1 MKNKQ
6 QKKISLK
13 TLSTTWQL
21 DKIFNK
27 YTWTNS
33 NQGGYQRVERAF
45 NYEYWVNEYQNAVK
59 ELVTGVKG
67 FKSVKDIKNFVI
79 ALEKFEEQF
88 ASGGPGFY
96 YIWLKFQLESNNEQ
110 IEQLYQKYAYIVNNV
125 STSLQKLIIK
135 LSKVPVEL
143 QKKVLTGKFLK
154 DYKFWLHYVF
164 LDGKYTLPIKTEQIL
179 SKLSQPL
186 QGNWADLTAK
196 ALAKT
201 KIRIN
206 VKKAGGQKLL
216 EELLNKEIKDNVK
229 FITLPFTALRSF
241 LTLPAKYAQH
251 ITYVDALHGK
261 KLKDFSYMATQELNS
276 LLQAKYI
283 LAKERGFKNTLQVRA
298 FGDQIK
304 EQTINTL
311 ATTVSDNFDISAIY
325 YSKLKQKT
333 GINLHY
339 GLRSIRPNIKGGN
352 PKITYEIATKF
363 ISNVLQKIDTTAY
376 EFFNKMVNGHIDVYS
391 KAGKSGGAFSMSI
404 NKKLPQFILLNWQN
418 NLNSLTTLAHEFGHA
433 FHSYLSFKHQN
444 ALNTGYSLAVAEF
457 ASTFMETLILQK
469 FLAEVQT
476 NGKFRRHI
484 NITKRDLPNFIQY
497 VNWVTAHDMV
507 ATVFR
512 QMALF
517 NFELELHSL
526 IEKQFFVPESNINE
540 LFVKHMTRYLGP
552 SVQFNKYH
560 KYGWVSWSHIRRPF
574 YVYTYVSGY
583 LSALA
588 LNNKI
593 KDYADNKHIK
603 LVFKVYKLIL
613 QQGGS
618 NWVEEIFKNVGLDIA
633 KSSFWQRGLGL
644 IKKHITGLE

>member
-1 MKNKQ
+1 MYTSKEQVYKA
-6 QKKISLK
+6 LLP
-13 TLSTTWQL
+13 TAWQL
-21 DKIFNK
+21 DNIFNK
-27 YTWTNS
+27 YASKSQLGKTTDS
-33 NQGGYQRVERAF
+33 VTQPF
-45 NYEYWVNEYQNAVK
+45 NYEYWLNEYPTAVK
-59 ELVTGVKG
+59 KLITTVKS
-67 FKSVKDIKNFVI
+67 FKSVKDIKNFVT

-88 ASGGPGFY
+88 AFGGPGFY
-96 YIWLKFQLESNNEQ
+96 YIWLKFQLESNNERV
-110 IEQLYQKYAYIVNNV
+110 EQLYQKYAYVVNNV
-125 STSLQKLIIK
+125 STSLQKLLIK

-143 QKKVLTGKFLK
+143 QKRALANKSLK
-154 DYKFWLHYVF
+154 DYKFWLQYVF

-206 VKKAGGQKLL
+206 VDKAGGKKLL
-216 EELLNKEIKDNVK
+216 EELLNKEIGSKVK
-229 FITLPFTALRSF
+229 FVTLPFTALRSF
-241 LTLPAKYAQH
+241 LTLPAKYAQQ
-251 ITYVDALHGK
+251 ITYLDTLHGK
-261 KLKDFSYMATQELNS
+261 KLKDFSYMAAQELNS

-304 EQTINTL
+304 EQTIKTL
-311 ATTVSDNFDISAIY
+311 ATTVSKNFDISATY
-325 YSKLKQKT
+325 YDKLKQKT

-352 PKITYEIATKF
+352 PKITYEIAIKF

-376 EFFNKMVNGHIDVYS
+376 EFFNRMVNGHIDVYP
-391 KAGKSGGAFSMSI
+391 KVGKSGGAFSISI

-457 ASTFMETLILQK
+457 ASTFMETLILQQ
-469 FLAEVQT
+469 FLTEVQT
-476 NGKFRRHI
+476 NNKFREQV
-484 NITKRDLPNFIQY
+484 NITKKDLPNFIQY

-540 LFVKHMTRYLGP
+540 LFVKRMTSYLGS

-560 KYGWVSWSHIRRPF
+560 KFGWVSWSHIRWPF

-588 LNNKI
+588 LHNKI
-593 KDYADNKHIK
+593 KDYSNNKSIK
-603 LVFKVYKLIL
+603 PVFEVYKLIL

-618 NWVEEIFKNVGLDIA
+618 NWVEEIFKKAGFDIT
-633 KSSFWQRGLGL
+633 KPNFWQRGLIL
-644 IKKHITGLE
+644 IKDHIAQLK